1 MFILDRQVTDVLKL
15 GLYCAALGSAGDQ
28 VQSRCEGK
36 PLFLSLHGPQCHCAN
51 LSPRGWG
58 SVPRTHGIVSDSDL
72 HSDTGEGVGNGA
84 CIHQTSMVLS
94 RALWSLSAVSF
105 VISGYVW
112 IIYVAIRTEVIGQ
125 VRPK

>member
-58 SVPRTHGIVSDSDL
+58 SVPRTHGIEFQILTCILTLERELGMELVSTKSVWFCL
-72 HSDTGEGVGNGA
+72 EHFGVYQQSHLSFLAMYGS
-84 CIHQTSMVLS
+84 SM
-94 RALWSLSAVSF
+94 
-105 VISGYVW
+105 
-112 IIYVAIRTEVIGQ
+112 
-125 VRPK
+125 